1 MIVPAPLS
9 RGDVVRVIAP
19 AGPFDPDRFQAGL
32 EVLVRRLGLSPR
44 MREDVGAAAGYLAGD
59 DGRRLA
65 EWDEAVADP
74 EARAIWCARGGYG
87 SMRLLPRVDPA
98 PLLAR
103 PRWLVGFSDV
113 TALHL
118 ALNQAG
124 LATLHAPLVVTLP
137 QLPPAALDHLE
148 ALLSGRAGPG
158 VELPG
163 TATVRSGRAEGPLL
177 GGTLALL
184 AHLCGTPWQPRLSGA
199 ILFLEDVGEKPYQ
212 LDRYLT
218 QLRLAGALDGLAGV
232 ALGQFNGGEE
242 SEAAM
247 EAVRALV
254 RALGVPAIEGL
265 SAGHL
270 PANLAF
276 PLGPRATLLAP
287 GPGGAGGPRLVLDA
301 GSARER
307 A

>member
-1 MIVPAPLS
+1 M
-9 RGDVVRVIAP
+9 VRVIAP
-19 AGPFDPDRFQAGL
+19 AGPVDPDRFKAGL
-32 EVLVRRLGLSPR
+32 EVLRGRLGLTPR
-44 MREDVGAAAGYLAGD
+44 MREDVGTATGYLAGD
-59 DGRRLA
+59 DARRLA
-65 EWDEAVADP
+65 EWQEAVADP

-87 SMRLLPRVDPA
+87 SMHLLPRIDPA

-124 LATLHAPLVVTLP
+124 LATLHGPLVATLA

-148 ALLSGRAGPG
+148 ALLLGWAGPG
-158 VELPG
+158 VELAG
-163 TATVRSGRAEGPLL
+163 TATVRPGRAEGPLL

-184 AHLCGTPWQPRLSGA
+184 AHLCGTPWQPRLRGA
-199 ILFLEDVGEKPYQ
+199 ILFLEDVGERPYQ

-232 ALGQFNGGEE
+232 ALGRFGGEE
-242 SEAAM
+242 PEAAA
-247 EAVRALV
+247 ETVRSLV
-254 RALGVPAIEGL
+254 RALEVPAIEGL
-265 SAGHL
+265 SAGHQ

-276 PLGPRATLLAP
+276 PLGPPATLVAP
-287 GPGGAGGPRLVLDA
+287 GPGGAGRPSLALGTAPA
-301 GSARER
+301 AER